1 MMGKL
6 DIPDICA
13 HLDRLKELCDRLEE
27 AQSDEQRYHE
37 IAGQIRAETDAL
49 HAVICSY
56 PVRVPARDA
65 VRI

>member
-1 MMGKL
+1 MSKL

-13 HLDRLKELCDRLEE
+13 HLDRLKELCDRLER

-49 HAVICSY
+49 HAMICSY